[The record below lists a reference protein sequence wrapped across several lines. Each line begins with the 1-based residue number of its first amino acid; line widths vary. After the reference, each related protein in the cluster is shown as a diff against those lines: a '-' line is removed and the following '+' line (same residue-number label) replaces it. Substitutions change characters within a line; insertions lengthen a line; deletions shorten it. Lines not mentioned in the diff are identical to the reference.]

1 MDYSQEEK
9 KILIKK
15 YLTEYKIK
23 FEDTILSQISSKVDA
38 VPREI
43 HNMCIKIRDFIIS
56 RNEKILS
63 NILRNQFILHSKID
77 EGGLTPL
84 HNKYLEILRKADR
97 PM

>member
-1 MDYSQEEK
+1 MDYSPEEK
-9 KILIKK
+9 RVLIKK

-23 FEDTILSQISSKVDA
+23 FNDNILSQISSKVDA

-56 RNEKILS
+56 RNEKNLDE
-63 NILRNQFILHSKID
+63 NLRNQFILHSKID
-77 EGGLTPL
+77 DGGLTPL

-97 PM
+97 PI

>member
-1 MDYSQEEK
+1 MDYSPEEK
-9 KILIKK
+9 RVLIEK

-23 FEDTILSQISSKVDA
+23 FNDNILSQISSKVDA

-56 RNEKILS
+56 RNEKNLDE
-63 NILRNQFILHSKID
+63 NLRNQFILHSKID
-77 EGGLTPL
+77 DGGLTPL

-97 PM
+97 PI